1 MRRGNQCER
10 LPGAYS
16 PDVTGH
22 LFVVDGDITRLKCDA
37 WLLPSDRAWHITPAF
52 ASALG
57 MEGEG
62 TYLRRPEAGW
72 PVDGMFLHEA
82 EDPNGPDVWLG
93 DIGRHADEDPL
104 HYASRAQTFA
114 RIAVERIL
122 DRRQEELSVQGR
134 RPLIAL
140 NVLGT
145 GRGGKRSRRG
155 QLLQALL
162 PALLDITTSE
172 VDVVLVCYGPVMYS
186 AVQSARRKILSSTNM
201 ASSWSEMGPQLLSK
215 ADEIA
220 DLARHRQLVLFL
232 GAGISVDS
240 GIPAWQHLLNTVAG
254 EIGMSEQE
262 IEQLSGFDPRD
273 QGTILDKRLNGEL
286 GQRVQERMT
295 VEKYGLVHALLAS
308 LPVIETVTT
317 NFDQLFESA
326 CRASGSELAVL
337 PGDQVL
343 LGERWLL
350 KLHGD
355 VGGMIVF
362 TRGDYLGAM
371 ATHSALRGI
380 VQAMLMTRHMLFVGY
395 SLRDDDFHQLVHEV
409 RFARGESDT
418 KFGTAMVLEKNELTS
433 TLWPEIDFVSM
444 EMERGSQNELL
455 RAETY
460 RAARQLW
467 IFLDLVG
474 MLSSSE
480 LAYLTDDSFGELQSN
495 DETRLSQIVRDLE
508 DFIRST
514 NGEWPEIREFLRR
527 FGRHEG

>member
-1 MRRGNQCER
+1 M
-10 LPGAYS
+10 
-16 PDVTGH
+16 TGH

-37 WLLPSDRAWHITPAF
+37 WLLPSDRAWHITRAF
-52 ASALG
+52 AGALG
-57 MEGEG
+57 MSNEGA
-62 TYLRRPEAGW
+62 YPSRPESGW
-72 PVDGMFLHEA
+72 PANGMFLHKA
-82 EDPNGPDVWLG
+82 DDLSGPDIWLG
-93 DIGRHADEDPL
+93 DVGRHAEEDPR
-104 HYASRAQTFA
+104 HYAVRAQEFA
-114 RIAVERIL
+114 RVAVERIL
-122 DRRQEELSVQGR
+122 YQRREDLSLQGR

-155 QLLQALL
+155 QLIRALL
-162 PALLDITTSE
+162 PALLEIAAAD

-186 AVQSARRKILSSTNM
+186 AVQSARRKILADQDR
-201 ASSWSEMGPQLLSK
+201 ASSWSGLGTELLSK

-220 DLARHRQLVLFL
+220 NLARHRQLVLFL

-240 GIPAWQHLLNTVAG
+240 GIPAWQHLLNTVAS
-254 EIGMSEQE
+254 ETGMSKEE
-262 IEQLSGFDPRD
+262 IDQLSGFDPRD

-286 GQRVQERMT
+286 GHKVQERMT

-308 LPVIETVTT
+308 LPVTETVTT

-326 CRASGSELAVL
+326 CRASGGELAVL

-343 LGERWLL
+343 LGQRWLL

-409 RFARGESDT
+409 RFARDQSDAH
-418 KFGTAMVLEKNELTS
+418 FGTAMVLERNELTS
-433 TLWPEIDFVSM
+433 ALWPEIDFVSM
-444 EMERGSQNELL
+444 GMESSLQDDSL
-455 RAETY
+455 RTETY

-480 LAYLTDDSFGELQSN
+480 LTYLTDDSFGELQSN
-495 DETRLSQIVRDLE
+495 DEVRLSQIVHDLE
-508 DFIRST
+508 EFIRST
-514 NGEWPEIREFLRR
+514 NGEWSEIKEFLRR
-527 FGRHEG
+527 FGQHVD